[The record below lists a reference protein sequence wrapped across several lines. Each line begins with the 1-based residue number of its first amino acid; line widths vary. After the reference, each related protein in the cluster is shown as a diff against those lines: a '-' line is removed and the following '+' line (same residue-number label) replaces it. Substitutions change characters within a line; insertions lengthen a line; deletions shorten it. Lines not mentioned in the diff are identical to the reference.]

1 MGCTRIV
8 YSVRIGPP
16 QLEVFSFQLLRD
28 TLQPSELTIRPLLN
42 VVKAANVRLSLA
54 DEDEYVGKCP
64 ATPAHSADFIQA
76 DFAGL
81 TPPGKPHQ
89 TCSRSH
95 SFTRS

>member
-42 VVKAANVRLSLA
+42 VVKAANVRLSLG
-54 DEDEYVGKCP
+54 DEDEYVGKWP
-64 ATPAHSADFIQA
+64 ATPEQCGDFIQA
-76 DFAGL
+76 DLLVPIATNQSDMSGA
-81 TPPGKPHQ
+81 KP
-89 TCSRSH
+89 
-95 SFTRS
+95 FGI

>member
-42 VVKAANVRLSLA
+42 VVKAANVRLSLG
-54 DEDEYVGKCP
+54 DEDEYVGKWP
-64 ATPAHSADFIQA
+64 ATPEQCGDFIQA
-76 DFAGL
+76 DFPVL
-81 TPPGKPHQ
+81 SP
-89 TCSRSH
+89 R
-95 SFTRS
+95 